1 MSEFAI
7 RVKKLREETK
17 HVSQAKMAR
26 DLAIDKSLISRWESG
41 SRMPGWDMVS
51 RIAKYFGVSTD
62 YLYGISNDPTL
73 QTLSDPDDAEFVSA
87 LSKNPKQCS
96 ELPEDVEA
104 INTLVYNSGLHIIR
118 LEGNKCFGVSG
129 RNGMYE
135 VSELDIAEILKEVS
149 DFAADRLSR
158 LEERKE
164 LEMLRNLSGDKGTA
178 LTYKKSPLERSI
190 VTEPSR

>member
-1 MSEFAI
+1 MSNFPDRLLELCKGKGI
-7 RVKKLREETK
+7 
-17 HVSQAKMAR
+17 SQAALAR
-26 DLAIDKSLISRWESG
+26 DMDVSKSTINKYVLGKRE
-41 SRMPGWDMVS
+41 PDMAFVEKLVS
-51 RIAKYFGVSTD
+51 YFGVSTD

-73 QTLSDPDDAEFVSA
+73 QTLADPDDAEFVSA